1 MRKAYLLVYS
11 DKNIT
16 REQITKFMN
25 ESDVIITWRYDMPNS
40 YYFISE
46 ESAKDVSMAL
56 RESLFEFRHIIVEI
70 EDNYWGWLPN
80 DTWYLIKNKRL
91 KKKVMT

>member
-40 YYFISE
+40 YY
-46 ESAKDVSMAL
+46 L
-56 RESLFEFRHIIVEI
+56 
-70 EDNYWGWLPN
+70 YQ
-80 DTWYLIKNKRL
+80 
-91 KKKVMT
+91 KKVRKMYLWL

>member
-56 RESLFEFRHIIVEI
+56 RESLFEFQHIIVEI

-91 KKKVMT
+91 KKK

>member
-1 MRKAYLLVYS
+1 MRKVYLLVYS
-11 DKNIT
+11 DNNIT

-46 ESAKDVSMAL
+46 KMAKDVSIAL
-56 RESLFEFRHIIVEI
+56 RKSLFDFRHIIVEI
-70 EDNYWGWLPN
+70 EENYWGLLPN
-80 DTWYLIKNKRL
+80 DTWHLIKNKRL
-91 KKKVMT
+91 KRK